1 MSIWENLKLK
11 FISCFITD
19 NRYLYFLEGLRATL
33 IITFLAVV
41 LGVVLGFALA
51 YIRTTHDRTGRLK
64 FLNVIARVYLTVIRG
79 TPTMIQLLI
88 MNFVILVSCNNPYLI
103 ASLAFGMN
111 SAAYVA
117 EIFRSGIMSID
128 PGQMEAARSL
138 GLSYTQATWK
148 VIMPQAIKNVLP
160 ALGNEIIVLLKE
172 TSISGYIG
180 LMDLTRGGDI
190 IRSTTYEAFL
200 PLIAVALIYLV
211 IVMVLS
217 AGVSKLERRLRNNE
231 RK

>member
-172 TSISGYIG
+172 TSISGYVGIR
-180 LMDLTRGGDI
+180 DLTRAGDLV
-190 IRSTTYEAFL
+190 RSRTYEAVF
-200 PLIAVALIYLV
+200 PLFTVAAVYLLL
-211 IVMVLS
+211 VMILQHFVTKME
-217 AGVSKLERRLRNNE
+217 VRLAQSDR
-231 RK
+231 

>member
-88 MNFVILVSCNNPYLI
+88 MNLSLI
-103 ASLAFGMN
+103 H
-111 SAAYVA
+111 
-117 EIFRSGIMSID
+117 I
-128 PGQMEAARSL
+128 
-138 GLSYTQATWK
+138 
-148 VIMPQAIKNVLP
+148 
-160 ALGNEIIVLLKE
+160 
-172 TSISGYIG
+172 
-180 LMDLTRGGDI
+180 
-190 IRSTTYEAFL
+190 
-200 PLIAVALIYLV
+200 
-211 IVMVLS
+211 
-217 AGVSKLERRLRNNE
+217 
-231 RK
+231 

>member
-33 IITFLAVV
+33 IITFLAVI

-160 ALGNEIIVLLKE
+160 ALGNEMIVLLKE
-172 TSISGYIG
+172 TSISGYVGIR
-180 LMDLTRGGDI
+180 DLTRAGDLV
-190 IRSTTYEAFL
+190 RSRTYEAVF
-200 PLIAVALIYLV
+200 PLFTVAAVYLLL
-211 IVMVLS
+211 VMILQHFVTKME
-217 AGVSKLERRLRNNE
+217 VRLAQSDR
-231 RK
+231 

>member
-138 GLSYTQATWK
+138 GLAYTQATWK

-172 TSISGYIG
+172 TSISGYVGIR
-180 LMDLTRGGDI
+180 DLTRAGDLV
-190 IRSTTYEAFL
+190 RSRTYEAVF
-200 PLIAVALIYLV
+200 PLFTVAAVYLLL
-211 IVMVLS
+211 VMILQHFVTKME
-217 AGVSKLERRLRNNE
+217 VRLAQSDR
-231 RK
+231 